1 MLRYLALLTCTLC
14 PAGLYDTVEAAVNEV
29 TYTPPPLPS
38 TLLSPVPRTPSQQE
52 YITSLS
58 KPHKVSVPTSAPV
71 EMHVR
76 KELSNPHSRAKKQAR
91 WQTAQIRSK
100 VLLQEYI
107 QAEYANLAG
116 RTKSD
121 ARAEATWKWQQ
132 RLRDER
138 TEEVKRRWRNRGA
151 EAQLEHRKVRKAR
164 KVAKRDEK
172 LRKLVLVDAPNQV
185 VPSPSKATA

>member
-121 ARAEATWKWQQ
+121 ARAEATRAMWTFMIDSKY
-132 RLRDER
+132 LHGL
-138 TEEVKRRWRNRGA
+138 VSAKMRG
-151 EAQLEHRKVRKAR
+151 EAWMQVGP
-164 KVAKRDEK
+164 AKRHEFQ
-172 LRKLVLVDAPNQV
+172 P
-185 VPSPSKATA
+185 